1 MNEMIER
8 RKSFRLWKTEPVKIT
23 VPEGH
28 TLVGTVQN
36 LSQGGVLVS
45 LAEELELGLTYRIEF
60 LDPEGAL
67 SLWGEAL
74 RLHLPPSG
82 VDSDEPKMFKVA
94 FEFAGMAE
102 SAARRLARMVKDI
115 EA

>member
-1 MNEMIER
+1 M
-8 RKSFRLWKTEPVKIT
+8 
-23 VPEGH
+23 
-28 TLVGTVQN
+28 GTVQN

-45 LAEELELGLTYRIEF
+45 LAEELELGLTYRIDL
-60 LDPEGAL
+60 LDSEGAL

-82 VDSDEPKMFKVA
+82 VTTDEPKMFKVA
-94 FEFAGMAE
+94 FEFAGMDD
-102 SAARRLARMVKDI
+102 SAARRLARMAKDI